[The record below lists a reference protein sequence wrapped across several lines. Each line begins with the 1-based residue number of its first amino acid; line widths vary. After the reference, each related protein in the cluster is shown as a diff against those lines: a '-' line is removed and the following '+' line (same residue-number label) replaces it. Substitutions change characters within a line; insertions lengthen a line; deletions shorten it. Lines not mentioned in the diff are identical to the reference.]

1 MTEREYKHADIT
13 DVIIK
18 GFYTIYDALG
28 YGFLEKV
35 YVKALVLELRTL
47 GLEVIEQAQFWT

>member
-13 DVIIK
+13 DAIIK
-18 GFYTIYDALG
+18 GFHTIYNALG

-35 YVKALVLELRTL
+35 YVKALVLELRKL
-47 GLEVIEQAQFWT
+47 GLEVIEQA